1 MKKFPQ
7 FTLTRKFHPFFNPI
21 RRFSLTPCFSWVWK
35 RREKGNRFN
44 GLSHTVETV
53 ETVPTS
59 ANSNL
64 TQLKQGV
71 NEKIFGARSRVY
83 KTFRLGAAALLM
95 MVLFA
100 SRIFAAEK
108 DDPIRWEKDIQQFE
122 AADKTNPP
130 PKKAILF
137 IGSSS
142 IRICKTLAADL
153 PEHKVINRGF
163 GGSFMNDSVFYFDR
177 IVAPYK
183 PKTIVIY
190 AGGNDINFGKTPE
203 DVFVAFTNFV
213 AKAHQALPKTRVA
226 YISIAP
232 NPSRWSQVEQVK
244 AANKLIEDFIKKD
257 SKLAFINVFPAML
270 GEDGKPKPDIFLQ
283 DNLHMNAKGYAI
295 WVPIVRPYLEN

>member
-1 MKKFPQ
+1 M
-7 FTLTRKFHPFFNPI
+7 RK
-21 RRFSLTPCFSWVWK
+21 
-35 RREKGNRFN
+35 
-44 GLSHTVETV
+44 
-53 ETVPTS
+53 
-59 ANSNL
+59 NL
-64 TQLKQGV
+64 
-71 NEKIFGARSRVY
+71 RSI
-83 KTFRLGAAALLM
+83 LGAVFWLIALSTWQL
-95 MVLFA
+95 
-100 SRIFAAEK
+100 FAAEK

-130 PKKAILF
+130 PQKAILF

-142 IRICKTLAADL
+142 IRIWKTLADDF

-163 GGSFMNDSVFYFDR
+163 GGSHLNDSVFYFDR
-177 IVAPYK
+177 IVAPYQ
-183 PKTIVIY
+183 PKMIVIY

-203 DVFVAFTNFV
+203 EVFGAFTNFV

-270 GEDGKPKPDIFLQ
+270 GEDGKPKPDIFLK
-283 DNLHMNAKGYAI
+283 DNLHMNEKGYAI
-295 WVPIVRPYLEN
+295 WVPIVRPHLKK